1 LYYGDKVQQR
11 VVTKRQKEL
20 LGIIYKSFQSDGYSP
35 SLDELK
41 TQLNVKSNQAVI
53 DLLDALE
60 KKGLIAKTDGVARSI
75 QITSEGYNTLNQP
88 PFLMNAG
95 VSYAGGFA
103 AAYQSDLWTPLSQ
116 ELKINQD
123 MFLVEICGDSMI
135 EAGINNGDI
144 LVAKRSSEF
153 TNRDI
158 VVAQLHEGTTVKR
171 FMTQNHP
178 PHKFLKPENKKYDII
193 LFKPETKMQAKIM
206 GKMVN
211 GKIIPINPK
220 TKSFV

>member
-1 LYYGDKVQQR
+1 MQQSP
-11 VVTKRQKEL
+11 TKRQKEL
-20 LGIIYKSFQSDGYSP
+20 LGIIYQAIKNEGYSP
-35 SLDELK
+35 SFDELRVS
-41 TQLNVKSNQAVI
+41 LGVKSNQAVI
-53 DLLDALE
+53 DLLTGLE
-60 KKGLIAKTDGVARSI
+60 SKKLLSKEEGVARSI
-75 QITSEGYNTLNQP
+75 VITSEGYNILNQP
-88 PFLMNAG
+88 PLILNAG

-103 AAYQSDLWTPLSQ
+103 AAYQANLWTTLS
-116 ELKINQD
+116 EEIKINQD

-144 LVAKRSSEF
+144 LVAKRSTEF

-158 VVAQLHEGTTVKR
+158 VVAQLYEGTTVKR

-206 GKMVN
+206 GKMDN

-220 TKSFV
+220 IKSFI